1 MKTRL
6 ILSFL
11 LIALVGSTAFTS
23 TKAVLS
29 DTATLDNNTFAT
41 GTVDLQIST
50 SQSTNPN
57 GSSFTVDPV
66 PGFNDTLVPG
76 QTKSKLLWLKNN
88 SENIDLAIAAQAG
101 DFGGSTLNGSDVT
114 ISFTPV
120 ENDGTTPVGS
130 PVSGTLND
138 WAAGVLSLGNTIDN
152 GSNSGRQR
160 YKMDVSLSS
169 TVVTTGSINFDFVF
183 TGTQTNP

>member
-1 MKTRL
+1 MKSRL

-11 LIALVGSTAFTS
+11 LIALVGSTAFAS

-29 DTATLDNNTFAT
+29 DTATLDNNTFST

-57 GSSFTVDPV
+57 TNSFTVDPV
-66 PGFNDTLVPG
+66 PGFSDTLVPG
-76 QTKSKLLWLKNN
+76 QTKSKLFWLKNN
-88 SENIDLAIAAQAG
+88 SDNIDLAIAAQAG
-101 DFGGSTLNGSDVT
+101 DFGGTLNGTDVT
-114 ISFTPV
+114 ITFTPV
-120 ENDGTTPVGS
+120 ENDGVTPAGS

-138 WAAGVLSLGNTIDN
+138 WAAGVSSLGNTIDN
-152 GSNSGRQR
+152 GANSGRQR

-169 TVVTTGSINFDFVF
+169 TVTTVGSVNFDFVF